1 MKDDRFTICRE
12 ANYRSLL
19 SSTSSVLVEQIWSDL
34 CRSSLQSTLQST
46 TISIRNAISIHA
58 KISKQTVPLRSLS
71 SVNYWAHRFRLREQ
85 SDASSHSSDSTLGK
99 LHFEFRDK
107 SHDNLLKIV
116 DGSAK
121 L

>member
-1 MKDDRFTICRE
+1 MT
-12 ANYRSLL
+12 
-19 SSTSSVLVEQIWSDL
+19 
-34 CRSSLQSTLQST
+34 
-46 TISIRNAISIHA
+46 A
-58 KISKQTVPLRSLS
+58 K
-71 SVNYWAHRFRLREQ
+71 Q